1 MDTSKLLHVLKDLNT
16 SDETN
21 IQELLANLT
30 RYIRSNDSAN
40 ITSTISELEAELDIE
55 VINKYN
61 QSDIEILEKIGGKYY
76 FGSWGKYRLN
86 NLLTDHS
93 YDLTKT
99 IDGLGEYATERKEF
113 SDRITQV
120 YDDLVE
126 LNIKVHKPA
135 GNIFE
140 VGLLMPTKYTHQKIP
155 FITKE
160 LNRWDKIFKTFK
172 ELTGETPEDTEINFV
187 SNGSLQFFIDNSPE
201 VAVCLAVT
209 IERVVNVYKKIIDI
223 RVTRLKLKDLGVSI
237 SEQKSIEKQEK
248 EILNKEIDKIALDI
262 IKEFALKSIDTGRTN
277 ELKIAVK
284 GHVTYIA
291 KCIDG
296 GMTIEINPPAI
307 DLPKNLSDKEDGKK
321 IKADY
326 DKILKQIEVAQ
337 KSMDVLTSIGKTG
350 IDIVK
355 YLTDG
360 EKDSDDDTSDDHT
373 DE

>member
-1 MDTSKLLHVLKDLNT
+1 MDASKLLRVLKDLNT
-16 SDETN
+16 SDETY

-30 RYIRSNDSAN
+30 TYIRSNDSEN
-40 ITSTISELEAELDIE
+40 ITSTIKELENEVDIKA
-55 VINKYN
+55 IMKYN
-61 QSDIEILEKIGGKYY
+61 QSDIEIFEKIGGRYY
-76 FGSWGKYRLN
+76 FGSWGKYKLS

-99 IDGLGEYATERKEF
+99 IEGLGEYAEERKEF
-113 SDRITQV
+113 STRISQV

-126 LNIKVHKPA
+126 LNIKVHEPTD
-135 GNIFE
+135 NIFE
-140 VGLLMPTKYTHQKIP
+140 VGLLMPTKYTHQKIS

-223 RVTRLKLKDLGVSI
+223 RVTRLKLKELGVTI

-262 IKEFALKSIDTGRTN
+262 IKEFAIKSIDTGRTN

-284 GHVTYIA
+284 GHVSYIA

-296 GMTIEINPPAI
+296 GMTIEINPPTI
-307 DLPKNLSDKEDGKK
+307 NLPKDLSDKEDGKK
-321 IKADY
+321 IKGDY

-337 KSMDVLTSIGKTG
+337 KSMDVLTTIGKTG

-360 EKDSDDDTSDDHT
+360 EKDSDAET